1 MFSWSHW
8 FSSHLYVASGHS
20 NNTTNSFGSKTFIG
34 FSTSCTLGFQ
44 ALHLSK
50 TILLAYIY
58 AVHVM
63 GLDGSKLVAAT
74 HTHTHTHI
82 YRLLSDHVSC
92 YNMVSCIDHN
102 PIGNYFSW
110 CQIYLFMLW
119 TMALQQGI
127 WNSSGSEQ
135 REEISHEARGIQEQT
150 IGFSIKNAVLF
161 PPEVE
166 KGMWPEDYSLSDH
179 ARLTV
184 VFSPIRMPCSQSLSW
199 QTSRVKELRCK
210 TCT

>member
-1 MFSWSHW
+1 
-8 FSSHLYVASGHS
+8 
-20 NNTTNSFGSKTFIG
+20 
-34 FSTSCTLGFQ
+34 
-44 ALHLSK
+44 
-50 TILLAYIY
+50 
-58 AVHVM
+58 
-63 GLDGSKLVAAT
+63 
-74 HTHTHTHI
+74 
-82 YRLLSDHVSC
+82 
-92 YNMVSCIDHN
+92 MVSCIDHN

-119 TMALQQGI
+119 TMALQQRI

-166 KGMWPEDYSLSDH
+166 KGTWPEDYSLSDH

-199 QTSRVKELRCK
+199 QTSGVKELRCK
-210 TCT
+210 TCTEGSQKRKGKAWRLQIDGFLEQSQPSEFLGRNIFSFFMWQGHVRWFMFNCWTETSSFL